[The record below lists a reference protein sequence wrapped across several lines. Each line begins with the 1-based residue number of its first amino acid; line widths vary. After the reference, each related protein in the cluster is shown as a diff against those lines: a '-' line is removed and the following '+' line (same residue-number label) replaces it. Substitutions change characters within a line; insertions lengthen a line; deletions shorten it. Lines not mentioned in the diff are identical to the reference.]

1 MGIPVGIP
9 VGIMQAYTVGI
20 RITGTTITIT
30 ITITTITTTGMHM
43 VEATPFLHS
52 RIYEESSHGSIGR
65 MLKRL
70 YAFDFNLFCVW

>member
-1 MGIPVGIP
+1 MGIPMDIP
-9 VGIMQAYTVGI
+9 VGIMQVYTVGI
-20 RITGTTITIT
+20 RITGTTIT
-30 ITITTITTTGMHM
+30 TITTITTTGMHM

>member
-1 MGIPVGIP
+1 MGIPMDIP
-9 VGIMQAYTVGI
+9 VGIMQVYTVGI
-20 RITGTTITIT
+20 RITGTTIT

-52 RIYEESSHGSIGR
+52 RIYEESSQGSIGR